1 MGKSEKRGKKREKVR
16 RWEKGGKRKTNKD
29 EKRGWHPNMQPSVIL
44 SCLNSQT
51 HEVEVLDTLHSQTL
65 GFVLDDKQVASEKQR
80 EKDRV
85 VGLVVKEREME
96 NNKPNSVSKAS
107 EES

>member
-1 MGKSEKRGKKREKVR
+1 MISS
-16 RWEKGGKRKTNKD
+16 W
-29 EKRGWHPNMQPSVIL
+29 
-44 SCLNSQT
+44 LNSQT
-51 HEVEVLDTLHSQTL
+51 HEVEVLGTLHSQML
-65 GFVLDDKQVASEKQR
+65 CVLDDKQEASEKTK

-85 VGLVVKEREME
+85 VGLVVKKREMK